1 MPSRVQRS
9 DFVRTLKETEL
20 DVRTAEGDPRLKGV
34 LPGKADLDGDGKIS
48 KEAEIDRLFTQ
59 IDSFGR
65 TPDSQSVALTRPD
78 GGGTQAA
85 AAMRAL
91 GELTR
96 NQDVLGWTTGI
107 DLSKQVDFTAM
118 LAPYGAFATPEAMV
132 GAAALLLR
140 ERKDNYGTD
149 QPWFNL
155 DPNHALP
162 AGVKLGGLAKN
173 ERNPNGVWKCNLFGG
188 NALYA
193 AGFDPPRYGN
203 RPKGEYPNAN
213 QFFKWSDQYAAQYG
227 NKVHFELK
235 GEVKLVGLSE
245 EEKQAKLREVLQ
257 TAKPGDLIMVDHLGD
272 GVADGGHT
280 RVVMKNDLQADGSG
294 EIHSAQATA
303 SEAAVRGET
312 LSAFTS
318 EEVVWVLR
326 PNRRREGPPVE
337 GVASQ
342 TPPPA
347 PPRPQSYVVKPGDT
361 LSKIASATLGSA
373 GRWRELLAA
382 NPSLTDPNKIRPGM
396 TLNLPA

>member
-1 MPSRVQRS
+1 MPSRLQRS
-9 DFVRTLKETEL
+9 DFVNTLKNAEL
-20 DVRTAEGDPRLKGV
+20 DVRTAENDPRLKSV

-65 TPDSQSVALTRPD
+65 TPDSPSLALTGPD
-78 GGGTQAA
+78 GSGTQAA

-107 DLSKQVDFTAM
+107 ELSKQVDFTA
-118 LAPYGAFATPEAMV
+118 LVAPYGAFATPAAMV
-132 GAAALLLR
+132 GAASLLLR

-155 DPNHALP
+155 DPKHALP

-203 RPKGEYPNAN
+203 RGTGEYPNAN
-213 QFFKWSDQYAAQYG
+213 QFWKFSDQYASQFG
-227 NKVHFELK
+227 NKVHFQMM
-235 GEVKLVGLSE
+235 GEVKLDGLSD
-245 EEKQAKLREVLQ
+245 EEKKARLIEVLK
-257 TAKPGDLIMVDHLGD
+257 TAQPGDLIMVDHLGD

-280 RVVMKNDLQADGSG
+280 RVVMQNGLQADGSG

-303 SEAAVRGET
+303 SEAAVRGEA
-312 LSAFTS
+312 LSSFMY
-318 EEVVWVLR
+318 EEKLWVLR
-326 PNRRREGPPVE
+326 PNLRREGPPVP
-337 GVASQ
+337 GVASE
-342 TPPPA
+342 TPPP

-361 LSKIASATLGSA
+361 LGKIASATLGSA

-382 NPSLTDPNKIRPGM
+382 NPNLTDPNKIRPGM